1 MSYGNQPGPYVSP
14 HAPGAGG
21 PIKNWLV
28 EAILATLC
36 CGCWPIGVIAIVFAA
51 QVNNKLAAGDRA
63 GAQEAANKAK
73 MFVLINVGVGAL
85 VWILAFALGV
95 LGAVAENM

>member
-1 MSYGNQPGPYVSP
+1 MSYGNQPGPYVAP
-14 HAPGAGG
+14 NAPGAGA

-28 EAILATLC
+28 ESILATLC

-51 QVNNKLAAGDRA
+51 QVNSKLAAGDRA

-73 MFVLINVGVGAL
+73 MFVLINVGVGVL
-85 VWILAFALGV
+85 VWILAFAFGI
-95 LGAVAENM
+95 LGAVVDNM